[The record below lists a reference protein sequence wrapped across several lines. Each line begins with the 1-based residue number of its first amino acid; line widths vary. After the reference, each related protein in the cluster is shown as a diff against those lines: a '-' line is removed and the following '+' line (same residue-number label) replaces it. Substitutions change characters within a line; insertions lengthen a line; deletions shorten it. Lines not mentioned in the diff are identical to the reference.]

1 MSKDTA
7 PAEDNRKLI
16 GPLGILVGLVLTAG
30 FFLFMWKVAY
40 SHTPDFSERGRLISA
55 AFTSFCLTMV
65 FWMVLQGFWV
75 TLVDQMR
82 RKKAGIKS

>member
-1 MSKDTA
+1 MSKETV
-7 PAEDNRKLI
+7 PTEDNRKLV
-16 GPLGILVGLVLTAG
+16 GPLAILVSLVLAAG
-30 FFLFMWKVAY
+30 FFLFMCKVAY
-40 SHTPDFSERGRLISA
+40 AHTPDFSERGRQITA